1 MRLGVSAAVVDDAV
15 VPGDVEVRDGLI
27 TGVGLTPATGS
38 SIAVPGFIDVH
49 VHGYQGVDFIDA
61 DQDDHARIA
70 RSVTSTGVT
79 AYQPTLISQ
88 PVDDMAEAIRSHPG
102 AVDNGAR
109 VLGFHLEGPF
119 LSPDRAGAHNPTAL
133 RMPSIDEAKQL
144 LHAGPVAQMTLAPE
158 LAGGLELIDYLVTEG
173 ITVSL
178 GHSEA
183 SAGITHQAVA
193 RGAAAF
199 THVFNA
205 MRPMS
210 HRDPGILDAALSQ
223 GGAFLTAVFDG
234 VHLSDEAA
242 GVVIRCAGYQLVA
255 ITDATAAVGAGDT
268 PVVLGDA
275 EIEIVDGVPRLPD
288 GTIAGSILTMDR
300 AFRNLLDLGV
310 EFPAV
315 ARATSTAP
323 ALLAGIADSGTIQEG
338 RSADLVVLD
347 DGYEVLQTLIGGA
360 EVFHS

>member
-1 MRLGVSAAVVDDAV
+1 MRLGVSAAVVGDAI
-15 VPGDVEVRDGLI
+15 VPGDVEVSEGLI
-27 TGVGLTPATGS
+27 TGVGLTPGSGS

-61 DQDDHARIA
+61 DRDDHARIA

-88 PVDDMAEAIRSHPG
+88 RVDDMAEAIRNHPG
-102 AVDNGAR
+102 TVHGGAR

-119 LSPDRAGAHNPTAL
+119 LSPDRAGAHTPTVL
-133 RMPSIDEAKQL
+133 RTPSIDETRRL
-144 LHAGPVAQMTLAPE
+144 IHAGPVAQMTLAPE
-158 LAGGLELIDYLVTEG
+158 LVGALDLIDYLVDEG
-173 ITVSL
+173 VTVSL

-183 SAGITHQAVA
+183 SARTTHQAVS
-193 RGAAAF
+193 RGSRAF

-210 HRDPGILDAALSQ
+210 HRNPGILDAALSQ
-223 GGAFLTAVFDG
+223 GGAFLTAIFDG

-242 GVVIRCAGYQLVA
+242 RVVIKCAGDRLAA
-255 ITDATAAVGAGDT
+255 ITDATAAVGAGNT
-268 PVVLGDA
+268 PVVLGRA
-275 EIEIVDGVPRLPD
+275 EIEIIDGAPRLPN
-288 GTIAGSILTMDR
+288 GTIAGSILTMDQ
-300 AFRNLLDLGV
+300 AFRNLLELGV
-310 EFPAV
+310 EFTAV
-315 ARATSTAP
+315 ARATSTGP
-323 ALLAGIADSGTIQEG
+323 AKLAGLADSGAIQEG

-347 DGYEVLQTLIGGA
+347 DGYEVQQTLIGGA